1 MSHRKIPALRGLY
14 WCLEA
19 WRNLRASPQPIFSM
33 AMWLSLGMLLP
44 GPNVFMAILITVF
57 YGGMISSLHKK
68 YQGEQTGLGNFFDG
82 FKSLSRF
89 LSLFT
94 AGLPTV
100 LFAIFSGTVLIN
112 AIGADTLQS
121 LSQATQPPSKEMAEA
136 IFPILFEVILKLLP
150 IGIVAG
156 WLVFLAVPRSMLDKR
171 LGLLALFD
179 AVRAIFTNL
188 GALILFSGCILA
200 AIVFISF
207 VLAIPLAL
215 IAGAGGALASILQT
229 FVLVFIST
237 LGWALYL
244 NAMYIAWRDI
254 FMPDATAPVYE
265 AKDLPETQIE
275 V

>member
-1 MSHRKIPALRGLY
+1 MPHRKIPALRGLY

-68 YQGEQTGLGNFFDG
+68 HRGEQAGLGSFFDG
-82 FKSLSRF
+82 FRSLSRF

-94 AGLPTV
+94 TGLPTV
-100 LFAIFSGTVLIN
+100 LFAIFSGTVLMN
-112 AIGADTLQS
+112 ALGPDLIKS
-121 LSQATQPPSKEMAEA
+121 LSEATQPPSNELVEA
-136 IFPILFEVILKLLP
+136 VGPVLLEVMFKLLP
-150 IGIVAG
+150 IGIVVG

-179 AVRAIFTNL
+179 AARAIFSNL
-188 GALILFSGCILA
+188 GALLLFSGCIFA
-200 AIVFISF
+200 AILLISF

-215 IAGAGGALASILQT
+215 IAGVGGALASLLQT

-237 LGWALYL
+237 FGWALYL

-254 FMPDATAPVYE
+254 FMPDTAAPVYE
-265 AKDLPETQIE
+265 VKDMPETQIE

>member
-1 MSHRKIPALRGLY
+1 MPHRKIPALRGLY

-68 YQGEQTGLGNFFDG
+68 HRGEQTGLGSFFDG
-82 FKSLSRF
+82 FRSLSRF

-94 AGLPTV
+94 TGLPTV
-100 LFAIFSGTVLIN
+100 LFAIFSGTVLMN
-112 AIGADTLQS
+112 ALGPDLIKS
-121 LSQATQPPSKEMAEA
+121 LSEATQPPSNELVEA
-136 IFPILFEVILKLLP
+136 VGPMLLEVMFKLLP
-150 IGIVAG
+150 VGIVVG

-179 AVRAIFTNL
+179 AARAIFSNL
-188 GALILFSGCILA
+188 GALLLFSGCIFA
-200 AIVFISF
+200 AILLISF

-215 IAGAGGALASILQT
+215 IAGVGGALASLLQT

-237 LGWALYL
+237 FGWALYL

-254 FMPDATAPVYE
+254 FMPDTAAPVFE
-265 AKDLPETQIE
+265 VKDMPETQIE

>member
-1 MSHRKIPALRGLY
+1 MPHRKIPALRGLY

-68 YQGEQTGLGNFFDG
+68 HRGEQTGLGSFFDG
-82 FKSLSRF
+82 FRSLSRF

-94 AGLPTV
+94 TGLPTV
-100 LFAIFSGTVLIN
+100 LFAIFSGTVLMN
-112 AIGADTLQS
+112 ALGPDLIKS
-121 LSQATQPPSKEMAEA
+121 LSEATQPPSNELVEA
-136 IFPILFEVILKLLP
+136 VGPVLLEVMFKLLP
-150 IGIVAG
+150 IGIVVG

-179 AVRAIFTNL
+179 AARAIFSNL
-188 GALILFSGCILA
+188 GALLLFSGCIFA
-200 AIVFISF
+200 AILLISF

-215 IAGAGGALASILQT
+215 IAGVGGALASLLQT

-237 LGWALYL
+237 FGWALYL

-254 FMPDATAPVYE
+254 FMPDAAAPVYE
-265 AKDLPETQIE
+265 VKDMPETQIE